1 MFSNDGEASRL
12 LNVNE
17 AAQRL
22 GVSVSYLNKL
32 RLTREGPVF
41 IKLGA
46 RRVAYDPADLAAW
59 LKECRRLS
67 TSPGA
72 SGAAS

>member
-1 MFSNDGEASRL
+1 MFPNDEAAPRL

-32 RLTREGPVF
+32 RLTEEGPVF
-41 IKLGA
+41 CKLGA

-59 LKECRRLS
+59 LSERKRRS
-67 TSPGA
+67 TAAGSA
-72 SGAAS
+72 AGAA

>member
-1 MFSNDGEASRL
+1 MMSDETARL

-32 RLTREGPVF
+32 RLGREGPPFV
-41 IKLGA
+41 KLGA
-46 RRVAYDPADLAAW
+46 RVAYGQADLAAW
-59 LKECRRLS
+59 VEAQKRSS
-67 TSPGA
+67 TAGDRPGA
-72 SGAAS
+72 AEATR